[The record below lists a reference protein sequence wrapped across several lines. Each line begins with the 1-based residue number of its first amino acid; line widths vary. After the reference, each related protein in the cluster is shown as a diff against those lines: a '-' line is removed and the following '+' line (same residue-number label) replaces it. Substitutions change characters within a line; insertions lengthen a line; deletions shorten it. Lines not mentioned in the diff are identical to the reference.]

1 MRQSHS
7 QQGGQALVL
16 GLALLAF
23 AAMGL
28 VLVFNSSQA
37 THTKQRLSNTA
48 DAAAY
53 SAAIYRAR
61 VLNYIAYSNRA
72 IIANEV
78 AAAQAVTLA
87 SWAQYVETT
96 AKTVDDLADIFP
108 YIKPYTSYIAN
119 VAQYLSDWTD
129 YLTTLELQ
137 SRTAQNYGYKSL
149 LSLSQELL
157 ENTVDV
163 FALNA
168 VAFEVAKAN
177 DPKFFANVL
186 NTSSMFGGFTK
197 RYESLEER
205 RRLAAV
211 VKDEIALD
219 PFTGSPRNVDFKLW
233 GLPTFCAPGFGG
245 NLPSGMQVLS
255 KRGGT
260 FLSDD
265 LDRWEAA
272 DTLSH
277 VNARMRGFFP
287 SCRQFEVYAFG
298 FGGAESSYQG
308 EVREIQ
314 HEYAGYSLR
323 PNHGWAMSEVED
335 SDMRSYDIYSG
346 IEKIRDLDYEHLASR
361 TGQGEDRF
369 PVLDVTAFARTG
381 QANIRSADDIGATE
395 GKLRTPVALKGGH
408 IGAMATAQVFFK
420 RPATAG
426 ADTELASLYNP
437 YWQVRMRESSATQR
451 LLAAAYMH
459 LQGGSR

>member
-1 MRQSHS
+1 MRQS
-7 QQGGQALVL
+7 QTNQRGQALVL

-37 THTKQRLSNTA
+37 TNTKQRLSNTA
-48 DAAAY
+48 DAAAF
-53 SAAIYRAR
+53 SAATYRAR

-87 SWAQYVETT
+87 SWAQHVETT
-96 AKTVDDLADIFP
+96 AKTVDDLASIFP
-108 YIKPYTSYIAN
+108 FIKPYTSYVAE

-129 YLTTLELQ
+129 YLTTLELE
-137 SRTAQNYGYKSL
+137 SRSAQTYGYKSL

-157 ENTVDV
+157 ETTVDV
-163 FALNA
+163 FAMNA
-168 VAFEVAKAN
+168 VTFEVAKAN
-177 DPKFFANVL
+177 DPRFFANVL
-186 NTSSMFGGFTK
+186 NTSSIFGGFTK

-211 VKDEIALD
+211 VKDEVALD

-233 GLPTFCAPGFGG
+233 GLPTFCLPGMSG

-260 FLSDD
+260 FLSND

-277 VNARMRGFFP
+277 VSAAMRGFFP
-287 SCRQFEVYAFG
+287 RCRQFEVYAFG
-298 FGGAESSYQG
+298 FGGGESSYQG

-314 HEYAGYSLR
+314 HEYAGYHLR
-323 PNHGWAMSEVED
+323 PNHTAAMSQVED
-335 SDMRSYDIYSG
+335 SDMRSYDVYSG
-346 IEKIRDLDYEHLASR
+346 IEKIRDLDYQTLAAGS
-361 TGQGEDRF
+361 GEGADRY

-381 QANIRSADDIGATE
+381 QSTIESADDIGAVA
-395 GKLRTPVALKGGH
+395 GRLRQPVALKGGH
-408 IGAMATAQVFFK
+408 MGAMATAQVYFK
-420 RPATAG
+420 RPVSAG

-437 YWQVRMRESSATQR
+437 YWQVRMRESTPVQR
-451 LLAAAYMH
+451 LLASAYMH
-459 LQGGSR
+459 LK